1 MATYKVS
8 YFPWTGN
15 GEIIRLALVAAGK
28 QFEDERLSWDEWVK
42 IKQKTPA
49 KQMPILTVTEN
60 AKSTMYG
67 QSAACAKYIAKKYG
81 LFGRTP
87 EEELLIDEV
96 FECVADLQ
104 REIAKFSYEED
115 ETKKAELRQK
125 VMEEALPRFNDYFK
139 LRSSTYGKNG
149 YIIGPKM
156 TLADLHTY
164 NLLDQTSGAIE
175 GLLSSYPE
183 LTKHTGIMKSDPKIA
198 TWIKTR
204 PAP

>member
-1 MATYKVS
+1 
-8 YFPWTGN
+8 
-15 GEIIRLALVAAGK
+15 
-28 QFEDERLSWDEWVK
+28 
-42 IKQKTPA
+42 
-49 KQMPILTVTEN
+49 MPILTVTEN

-67 QSAACAKYIAKKYG
+67 QSAACAKYIAKMNG
-81 LFGRTP
+81 LFGSTP

-104 REIAKFSYEED
+104 REIGKFYFEKD
-115 ETKKAELRQK
+115 ETKKAEQKKK

-139 LRSSTYGKNG
+139 LRSSTYGKKG

-164 NLLDQTSGAIE
+164 NVLDQASGAIE

-183 LTKHTGIMKSDPKIA
+183 LTKHTELMKSDPKIA
-198 TWIKTR
+198 TWIKTM
-204 PAP
+204 PAPKF